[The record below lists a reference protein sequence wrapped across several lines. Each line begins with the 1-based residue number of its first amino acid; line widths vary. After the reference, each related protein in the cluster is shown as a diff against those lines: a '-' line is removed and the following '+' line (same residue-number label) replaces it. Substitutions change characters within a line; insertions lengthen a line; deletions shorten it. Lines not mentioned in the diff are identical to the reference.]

1 MACDAIVTFFLRSPG
16 VKNNVVTRLKDEVG
30 FSCYHCLID
39 FLLYILFP
47 LLWVVDDTRSYP
59 LTVPSL

>member
-30 FSCYHCLID
+30 
-39 FLLYILFP
+39 LLY
-47 LLWVVDDTRSYP
+47 YG
-59 LTVPSL
+59 